1 MRAEGYR
8 VHAIVAGLLIIVMG
22 CAGPQGTAPAG
33 SSSAQGSPAI
43 GVSATGPASAPPDAT
58 GSARPSS
65 TADAPVRLRLSGRGP
80 IGMAIADGVGWVV
93 ATDSGHLISLDM
105 ATATETAAIDIGAG
119 GSSVVIGDDGT
130 AYVSRYDTG
139 STGEGI
145 LVVKG
150 RDHAVS
156 GIATMA
162 LGGLAAG
169 EAGTVWALEKAGNV
183 LHVDPAA
190 RRILDRVAVAVDTN
204 EHMEIVAGAGARW
217 VSSDHT
223 PVRRIAADATVAA
236 VIETGGGIPLDFAD
250 GLVWGARADE
260 LWAIDPRR
268 NEVTRHVALEDVAE
282 ILALDVEGD
291 EAWLA
296 VRRPGRVG
304 AVVRLELPGGRVV
317 AGHAVSLPAAVELAA
332 DRAWVTDYDTSEVL
346 GFAR

>member
-1 MRAEGYR
+1 
-8 VHAIVAGLLIIVMG
+8 
-22 CAGPQGTAPAG
+22 
-33 SSSAQGSPAI
+33 
-43 GVSATGPASAPPDAT
+43 
-58 GSARPSS
+58 
-65 TADAPVRLRLSGRGP
+65 
-80 IGMAIADGVGWVV
+80 MAIADGVGWVV

-236 VIETGGGIPLDFAD
+236 VIETGGGIPLDFAA